1 MEFSDKDKNSLL
13 FVILLFTR
21 KIPSC
26 IKEPLQCS
34 IWYCLIETTVHTDFR
49 DKDFTHRVDHYSEE
63 DFSSLRVCAD
73 Q

>member
-1 MEFSDKDKNSLL
+1 MKFSHKDKNILL

-26 IKEPLQCS
+26 IKEPLQ
-34 IWYCLIETTVHTDFR
+34 CLIETTVHTDFR

-63 DFSSLRVCAD
+63 DFSSLCVGAD